1 MENIEEKE
9 KIFYH
14 DDAVT
19 VTQSRFVSGGTTY
32 AIRNI
37 SFVRKRIIKKDI
49 VTPIFYIIAGIIFL
63 IFSLDLFFRIAGG
76 ICVIIGIL
84 WLFFGKQKFSV
95 RIHFNIGK
103 VDSFISKD
111 DELVTK
117 IVNAIS
123 NAMFYWG

>member
-1 MENIEEKE
+1 MENPEE
-9 KIFYH
+9 KIFYQNN
-14 DDAVT
+14 DVT

-37 SFVRKRIIKKDI
+37 LFVRKRIIGKDI

-63 IFSLDLFFRIAGG
+63 VFSLDLFFQIAGG

-95 RIHFNIGK
+95 RIHFNREK

-117 IVNAIS
+117 IVNEIS